1 MVRALWALIALP
13 VLLSAQT
20 DRATLT
26 GTIVDSSSATIERA
40 TVRLKAVATGL
51 ERSASTN
58 GVGAYSFT
66 SLPVGSYTA
75 SVTATGFETLQFQ
88 AFELQVGE
96 TRTLNATLTVGN
108 VGTTV
113 QVTAAADE
121 INQTSAAVG
130 GVIQGAQVQDLP
142 MNGRSF
148 ERLESLVPGAI
159 DDGGST
165 EDQIRFVGLSQED
178 NNFHMDGVDSG
189 GINHQFEKVDLRLQ
203 IPVEAIAEFRASS
216 AAYTA
221 DQGGS
226 AGGQIEIV
234 TKSGTN
240 TFHSSVWEYLRNSA
254 FDARPWGSASLPQLQ
269 LNNFGAN
276 LGGPAI
282 KNKLFF
288 FSNWEAYRQ
297 VLAQQVTGL
306 VPTPAYTASVIAT
319 SPALAPIVNSFV
331 KGGTPTKDP
340 NALSFSGAGRNP
352 VQEDSGMARIDYTI
366 SSNTNLFGRF
376 ATDHYYATYPN
387 GVQVDSTGALNS
399 AFNQLISPNAVIDLQ
414 HTFSPTLFTDAR
426 VGFNRDEYHEG
437 GNEVLPFSVSISG
450 LSSLSL
456 PATDDRYDT
465 AYSAVDDTT
474 YIRGR
479 NTFKAGIL
487 VRRVQEDKNTPRIP
501 VITATYLSESAFLG
515 NNMSSYQYQGAAAM
529 TGQRQTEVGAYV
541 LDEIK
546 VMPNLTVNV
555 GLRYD
560 YWGVDH
566 DVFGRGIVV
575 DPTTCGTVVCPAGT
589 SWYKPDPTDFAPRLS
604 IAWSPASLHNKTV
617 IRAGAGI
624 FYGQGQF
631 GHLGAGIS
639 NLTSQFTLNVAQV
652 PGLSYP
658 VTPYLAAAQYSVSY
672 TAQDRNRK
680 NMEVNEWTLSVQH
693 QLAKDTTLQV
703 SYVGSEGTHLWTNSI
718 LNTVNPVT
726 GTRPYA
732 GYSQITYDGTDGVSS
747 FHALE
752 AGLHRNLSRG
762 LLFGANYQ
770 WSHAIDDGAVGGA
783 EATTPENINC
793 RSCEKASS
801 QFDMRSY
808 FTSSAIWS
816 IPVGK
821 GHSLLGNAPKI
832 VDALLG
838 GWKLSGVGTARSGL
852 PLNVTVSRTA
862 TALPDQNNGSQR
874 PNVVSGQS
882 LYAANPTPSDW
893 LNPLAFSTP
902 AAGTWGNAG
911 RDLVRAPGHWQ
922 IDTAL
927 EKRIRATEKL
937 AFTFRAEAFNI
948 FNVAQLGNP
957 VVNLSSS
964 TYGLINS
971 AFNTSPTGSGTPREI
986 ELSLRL
992 DF

>member
-1 MVRALWALIALP
+1 M
-13 VLLSAQT
+13 
-20 DRATLT
+20 T
-26 GTIVDSSSATIERA
+26 GTILDPSSAGIHDATI
-40 TVRLKAVATGL
+40 RLKAVTTGI
-51 ERSASTN
+51 ERTANTN
-58 GVGAYSFT
+58 SVGSYSIT
-66 SLPVGSYTA
+66 SLPVGDYTA
-75 SVTATGFETLQFQ
+75 SVAAAGFQTLQFQ
-88 AFELQVGE
+88 RFTLEVGQ
-96 TRTLNATLTVGN
+96 TRMLNATLTVGN

-113 QVTAAADE
+113 QVTADAGDL
-121 INQTSAAVG
+121 QTSAAVG
-130 GVIQGAQVQDLP
+130 GVIQGAQILDLP

-165 EDQIRFVGLSQED
+165 QDQIRFVGLSQED

-240 TFHSSVWEYLRNSA
+240 TFHSSMWEYLRNST

-276 LGGPAI
+276 LGGPVI
-282 KNKLFF
+282 RNKLFF

-306 VPTPAYTASVIAT
+306 IPTPAYRAAVIAA
-319 SPALAPIVNSFV
+319 SPALAPIVNSYV
-331 KGGTPTKDP
+331 TGGTPTKDP
-340 NALSFSGAGRNP
+340 NAFSFSGAGRNP
-352 VQEDSGMARIDYTI
+352 VQEDSGMARIDYNL
-366 SSNTNLFGRF
+366 SSRTNLFGRF
-376 ATDHYYATYPN
+376 STDHYYASYPN
-387 GVQVDSTGALNS
+387 GVQVNSTGQLNS
-399 AFNQLISPNAVIDLQ
+399 AFNQLIAPNAVIDLQ
-414 HTFSPTLFTDAR
+414 HSFSPTLFTDAR
-426 VGFNRDEYHEG
+426 IGFNRDEYHEG

-450 LSSLSL
+450 LSNLSL
-456 PATDDRYDT
+456 PATDDRFDT

-474 YIRGR
+474 LVMGR
-479 NTFKAGIL
+479 HTFKAGIL
-487 VRRVQEDKNTPRIP
+487 VRRVQEDKNTPKIP
-501 VITATYLSESAFLG
+501 VATVTYLNEAAFLS
-515 NNMSSYQYQGAAAM
+515 NAMSSYQYQGAASM
-529 TGQRQTEVGAYV
+529 TGQRQTEIGAYI

-546 VMPNLTVNV
+546 VRPNLTVNA

-560 YWGVDH
+560 YWSVDH
-566 DVFGRGIVV
+566 DVFGRGTVV

-589 SWYKPDPTDFAPRLS
+589 SWYKPDPADVAPRLS
-604 IAWSPASLHNKTV
+604 VAWSPAALHNKTV

-631 GHLGAGIS
+631 GHLGNAIS

-658 VTPYLAAAQYSVSY
+658 LTPYLNAAQYGVSY

-680 NMEVNEWTLSVQH
+680 NMAITEWTLSIQH
-693 QLAKDTTLQV
+693 EVAKDTSVQI
-703 SYVGSEGTHLWTNSI
+703 SYIGSEGAHLWTNSI
-718 LNTVNPVT
+718 LNTINPVT

-732 GYSQITYDGTDGVSS
+732 GYSQITYNGTDGVSNY
-747 FHALE
+747 HALE
-752 AGLHRNLSRG
+752 VGLHRNLSTG
-762 LLFGANYQ
+762 LLISANYQ

-783 EATTPENINC
+783 EASIPENVNC
-793 RSCEKASS
+793 RSCERASS

-808 FTSSAIWS
+808 LTSSAIWS
-816 IPVGK
+816 IPAGK
-821 GHSLLGNAPKI
+821 GHHFLDGASNVVNAF
-832 VDALLG
+832 LG
-838 GWKLSGVGTARSGL
+838 GWKLSGVGTVRSGL
-852 PLNVTVSRTA
+852 PLNVTVSRAA

-874 PNVVSGQS
+874 PNVVPGQS
-882 LYAANPTPSDW
+882 LYAANPTPSNW
-893 LNPLAFSTP
+893 LNPLAFSIP

-911 RDLVRAPGHWQ
+911 RNLIRAPGHWQ

-927 EKRIRATEKL
+927 EKSVHLTEKL
-937 AFTFRAEAFNI
+937 ALQFRAEAFNV

-992 DF
+992 GF